1 MNVGG
6 STEYGKILLIQLRW
20 DQTGVA
26 FFFKVGHPVVCQIN
40 NYVITV
46 FQISGSMYTNLS
58 LYRLVFVTA
67 PVLGQ
72 LIRGV
77 FSLDISFTCSFRVIK
92 VVLCVFWSLYSWRSW
107 WVFIVEEVDG
117 AGDIGSGSTTTIDV
131 QALEGLFE
139 LVCEIC
145 KFYW

>member
-26 FFFKVGHPVVCQIN
+26 FFKVGHPIVCQIN

-58 LYRLVFVTA
+58 L
-67 PVLGQ
+67 
-72 LIRGV
+72 
-77 FSLDISFTCSFRVIK
+77 
-92 VVLCVFWSLYSWRSW
+92 
-107 WVFIVEEVDG
+107 
-117 AGDIGSGSTTTIDV
+117 
-131 QALEGLFE
+131 
-139 LVCEIC
+139 
-145 KFYW
+145 